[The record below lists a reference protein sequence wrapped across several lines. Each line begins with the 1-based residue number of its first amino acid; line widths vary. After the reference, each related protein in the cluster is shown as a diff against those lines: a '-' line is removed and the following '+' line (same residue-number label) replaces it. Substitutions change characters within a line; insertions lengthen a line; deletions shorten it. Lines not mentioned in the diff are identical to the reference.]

1 MWNPK
6 SSSFLHGNIP
16 LKLLKTGGRGG
27 LNKFLHREALP
38 QGLTPC
44 LFIHYLYGGRSR
56 GEDRGAGDWAL
67 PYLRV
72 WMPPLPPHPAYL
84 KVWIGTALTEK
95 VTFVFRKP
103 FIDKCEMLPL
113 SHT

>member
-44 LFIHYLYGGRSR
+44 LFIHYLYSGRSR
-56 GEDRGAGDWAL
+56 GEDRGAGDWAGPL
-67 PYLRV
+67 SQGLDA
-72 WMPPLPPHPAYL
+72 PPLSPPRLSQGLDRHC
-84 KVWIGTALTEK
+84 
-95 VTFVFRKP
+95 FNRKGN
-103 FIDKCEMLPL
+103 LRL
-113 SHT
+113 S